1 MMLGGIP
8 TPLKN
13 MRSSV
18 GMIKSNIWENKIDD
32 PNHQPVFYR
41 LMCVYIYIQNMG
53 LFFHSYIVPRPSKTL
68 RLYPEKLLRE
78 FHNFGVVAKSQHI
91 FVRFFFGNP
100 HKDRMR

>member
-1 MMLGGIP
+1 
-8 TPLKN
+8 
-13 MRSSV
+13 
-18 GMIKSNIWENKIDD
+18 
-32 PNHQPVFYR
+32 
-41 LMCVYIYIQNMG
+41 MG

-100 HKDRMR
+100 HKDRNAMNSYNPTDKTSDKLYFLHLFGGYYT